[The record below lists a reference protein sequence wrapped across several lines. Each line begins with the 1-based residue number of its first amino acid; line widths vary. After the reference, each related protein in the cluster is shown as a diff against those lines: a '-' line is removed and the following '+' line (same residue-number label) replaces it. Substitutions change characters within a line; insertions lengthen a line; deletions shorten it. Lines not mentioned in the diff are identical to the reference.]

1 MTGRVKKFTLSVF
14 LLTKTTILITFKNQT
29 MKRLLTWLLIC
40 LPAFV
45 MAQET
50 KLVKGRVLSAT
61 DGDVLIGASVFIDRS
76 TIGAETGVKGVIEN
90 ITMGTITDLDGNFV
104 LEVPKGLKTIS
115 CSFLG
120 FETQVVDITVKD
132 FVTIKL
138 SDANSQLGEI
148 IVTGYQKIEKR
159 KLTSAVVKINAD
171 NIRQAGIA
179 SVDQMLA
186 GQLAGVTSVSTS
198 GAPGAPAKIRIRGTA
213 SLNGTQ
219 DPLWVLDGI
228 PLEGNEVPD
237 FNDKDNIDQLYNSF
251 IGGLNPQDIQDITV
265 LKDAAATAIY
275 GARAA
280 NGVIVITSKKGR
292 SGKMRVQLSS
302 NTSFIS
308 KPDFGKLN
316 LMNSN
321 EKVDLELA
329 MAGRTDLSYNAGK
342 GGVAEIL
349 NANNDWANYQSGGIN
364 SLSPESLAAIN
375 KLRMINPN
383 LEDELYQN
391 AVNQDHSLSISGG
404 SDIATYYFSLGSH
417 TEKGTTIGTSLNRY
431 NVTLKTDFKLNEN
444 LTFGVSMFA
453 NQTRNKSFLSEGS
466 MLTNPSQYIRSSNPY
481 LRLKDDNGNYV
492 YNTNENGIYNT
503 INLDYN
509 ILEERDGTSHILKGQ
524 SLNTIFNVD
533 WKIHPNLT
541 YRSQFGY
548 QVDKSNTTKEAEQE
562 TFYVRKARHQS
573 GYGSVKDNKYEN
585 YFIPE
590 GGILKNWD
598 ADNTYYNWKNILEF
612 NQTFNELHEIDL
624 MIGSEIR
631 ESKYTQVFS
640 AAYGWNGNNN
650 TSKPVVFR
658 DADDAKSFP
667 LFSKVFVK
675 NRYASFFAT
684 GSYTFNRKYTFFG
697 SVRFDGSDLFG
708 VDSKYRYLPLYALS
722 ASWNAKEEA
731 FLRNADWLSSLKF
744 RSSYGLQGNID
755 KQSSPYIVGSPTVV
769 TNLPDNSVDGIAIQG
784 LPNDKLRW
792 EKTSTYNVGFDLGI
806 LRHAVRMSFDYYT
819 RKGVDLIG
827 TQSVPTETGFN
838 SMSVNWAEM
847 TNKGWE
853 FSISTRNIK
862 TDNFEWNTNFNISHN
877 ENKVLKEQQQ
887 VNDFLPSREGYS
899 ANSVWVIKTAGLD
912 ANGYPQFEKDGNIV
926 SGDEYFGL
934 FDEWADFYPNYLA
947 GTNLSNDELNDLF
960 VNVGSSDPKY
970 SGGIINTFKYKNIDL
985 TVSANFNLGMNVMS
999 TPDYSMTQYDKS
1011 RNTSKVLLDVLN
1023 GNNKSLPNL
1032 MSASSAE
1039 GQYWMQEQFYNVMR
1053 SDFYNRLD
1061 IWHKEVNYLRISS
1074 IRLGYTLTKSM
1085 LKNLGLSNV
1094 RLSFEARN
1102 PFVIS
1107 NGYDGY
1113 FDPESY
1119 GNIYAQPQQKSYT
1132 IGVNLS
1138 F

>member
-1 MTGRVKKFTLSVF
+1 MRRMLTL
-14 LLTKTTILITFKNQT
+14 
-29 MKRLLTWLLIC
+29 LLIL

-45 MAQET
+45 WAQEM
-50 KLVKGRVLSAT
+50 KLIKGKVLSES
-61 DGDVLIGASVFIDRS
+61 DGDVLIGASVYIDKA
-76 TIGAETGVKGVIEN
+76 TIGAETGMKGIIEN
-90 ITMGTITDLDGNFV
+90 ISLGTITDFDGNFS
-104 LEVPKGLKTIS
+104 LEVPKQLNTIS

-120 FETQVVDITVKD
+120 FETQVVDIKGKS

-138 SDANSQLGEI
+138 GESTSELGEV

-159 KLTSAVVKINAD
+159 KVTSAVVKVNAD
-171 NIRQAGIA
+171 NIRQAGVA
-179 SVDQMLA
+179 NVDQMLS
-186 GQLAGVTSVSTS
+186 GQLAGVTSVVQS

-228 PLEGNEVPD
+228 PLEGNDVPD
-237 FNDKDNIDQLYNSF
+237 FNDKDNIDQLYNSS
-251 IGGLNPQDIQDITV
+251 IAGLNPQDIQDITV

-280 NGVIVITSKKGR
+280 NGVIVITSKKGKA
-292 SGKMRVQLSS
+292 GKMRVQLTS

-308 KPDFGKLN
+308 KPDFDKLN

-321 EKVDLELA
+321 EKVDLELL
-329 MAGRTDLSYNAGK
+329 MAGRKDLTYNASK
-342 GGVAEIL
+342 GGVAQIL
-349 NANNDWANYQSGGIN
+349 NANNDWANFQAGGIDAI
-364 SLSPESLAAIN
+364 SAESLAAIN
-375 KLRMINPN
+375 QLRTIDPN

-404 SDIATYYFSLGSH
+404 SENATYYFSAGAH
-417 TEKGTTIGTSLNRY
+417 TEKGTTKGTSLNRY
-431 NVTLKTDFKLNEN
+431 NVTLKTDFKLTDN
-444 LTFGVSMFA
+444 LSFGVSMFA
-453 NQTRNKSFLSEGS
+453 NQRRNQSFLTEGS

-481 LRLKDDNGNYV
+481 LRLRDENGNYV
-492 YNTNENGIYNT
+492 YNQNEKGSWRI

-509 ILEERDGTSHILKGQ
+509 ILEEREGTRHVLKGNN
-524 SLNTIFNVD
+524 LNSIFNVN

-562 TFYVRKARHQS
+562 TYFVRRIRYKS
-573 GYGSVKDNKYEN
+573 GYGSIVDNKYEN
-585 YFIPE
+585 YFLPE
-590 GGILKNWD
+590 GGMIKNWD
-598 ADNTYYNWKNILEF
+598 AESTYYNWKNIL
-612 NQTFNELHEIDL
+612 QYSKTFNDLHEVDV
-624 MIGSEIR
+624 MVGSEIR
-631 ESKYTQVFS
+631 ESKFTQVATS
-640 AAYGWNGNNN
+640 AYGWNSKNN
-650 TSKPVVFR
+650 TSKPVIYR
-658 DADDAKSFP
+658 DEADAKSFP
-667 LFSKVFVK
+667 LFTKTYRK
-675 NRYASFFAT
+675 NRYASFFGTA
-684 GSYTFNRKYTFFG
+684 SYTFNRKYTFFG

-722 ASWNAKEEA
+722 GSWNAKEES
-731 FLRNADWLSSLKF
+731 FFRDVNWLSALKF

-755 KQSSPYIVGSPTVV
+755 KQSSPYIVGTPTTV
-769 TNLPDNSVDGIAIQG
+769 TNLPGNSEDGITVMG

-792 EKTSTYNVGFDLGI
+792 EKTSTYNVGLDLSV
-806 LRHAVRMSFDYYT
+806 LRHAVRMSFDYYH
-819 RKGVDLIG
+819 RKGTDLIG
-827 TQSVPTETGFN
+827 SQAVPLENGFN

-853 FSISTRNIK
+853 LSISTRNIK
-862 TDNFEWNTNFNISHN
+862 TDNFEWNTNFNIAHN

-887 VNDFLPSREGYS
+887 INSTTPSREGYS

-912 ANGYPQFEKDGNIV
+912 ENGYPQFEKDGNIV
-926 SGDEYFGL
+926 SADEYFSL
-934 FDEWADFYPNYLA
+934 YDQMADVYPNYLA
-947 GTNLSNDELNDLF
+947 GSRFSNEELNDLL
-960 VNVGSSDPKY
+960 VNVGSRDPKY

-985 TVSANFNLGMNVMS
+985 TVSANFNLGMNVMER
-999 TPDYSMTQYDKS
+999 PPYSMTQYDKS
-1011 RNTSKVLLDVLN
+1011 NNASRVLLDVLR
-1023 GNNKSLPNL
+1023 GDNKFLPNL
-1032 MSASSAE
+1032 MTKASAD
-1039 GQYWMQEQFYNVMR
+1039 GQYWMQEQLYTNIR
-1053 SDFYNRLD
+1053 PDFYNSLD

-1074 IRLGYTLTKSM
+1074 IRLGYTLDKNM
-1085 LKNLGLSNV
+1085 LQDLGLSAV

-1113 FDPESY
+1113 FDPESF

-1132 IGVNLS
+1132 IGVNLT

>member
-1 MTGRVKKFTLSVF
+1 
-14 LLTKTTILITFKNQT
+14 
-29 MKRLLTWLLIC
+29 MKRMLTLLLI
-40 LPAFV
+40 LMPAFIW
-45 MAQET
+45 AQEM
-50 KLVKGRVLSAT
+50 KQIKGKVLSEQ
-61 DGDVLIGASVFIDRS
+61 DGDVLIGASVYIDKA
-76 TIGAETGVKGVIEN
+76 TIGAETKMKGIIEN
-90 ITMGTITDLDGNFV
+90 ITLGTITDFDGNFT
-104 LEVPKGLKTIS
+104 LEVPKDLNTLA

-120 FETQVVDITVKD
+120 FETQMVDIKGKS
-132 FVTIKL
+132 FITIKL
-138 SDANSQLGEI
+138 GESTSALGEI

-159 KLTSAVVKINAD
+159 KVTSAVVKVNAD
-171 NIRQAGIA
+171 NIRQAGVA
-179 SVDQMLA
+179 NVDQMLS
-186 GQLAGVTSVSTS
+186 GQLAGVTSVVQS

-237 FNDKDNIDQLYNSF
+237 FNDKDNIDQLYNSS
-251 IGGLNPQDIQDITV
+251 IAGLNPQDIQDITV

-292 SGKMRVQLSS
+292 AGKMKVQLSS

-308 KPDFGKLN
+308 KPDFDKLN

-321 EKVDLELA
+321 EKVDLELL
-329 MAGRTDLSYNAGK
+329 MAGRSDLNFNASK
-342 GGVAEIL
+342 GGVAQIL
-349 NANNDWANYQSGGIN
+349 NSNNDWGNFRSGGIGAI
-364 SLSPESLAAIN
+364 SSESLAAIN
-375 KLRMINPN
+375 QLRTIDPN

-404 SDIATYYFSLGSH
+404 DDFATYYFSAGMH
-417 TEKGTTIGTSLNRY
+417 TEKGTTKGTSLSRY
-431 NVTLKTDFKLNEN
+431 NVTLKTDFKLRDN
-444 LTFGVSMFA
+444 LTFGISMFA
-453 NQTRNKSFLSEGS
+453 HQKRNKSFLTEGS

-481 LRLKDDNGNYV
+481 LRLRDDNGNYV
-492 YNTNENGIYNT
+492 YNQNENGAYNI

-509 ILEERDGTSHILKGQ
+509 ILEEREGTSHILKGQ
-524 SLNTIFNVD
+524 SLNTIFDVN

-548 QVDKSNTTKEAEQE
+548 QVDKTNTTKEAEQE
-562 TFYVRKARHQS
+562 TFYVRRTRFKS
-573 GYGSVKDNKYEN
+573 GYGGIADNKYNN
-585 YFIPE
+585 YFLPE
-590 GGILKNWD
+590 GGILRNWD
-598 ADNTYYNWKNILEF
+598 ADNSYYNWKNILEF
-612 NQTFNELHEIDL
+612 SKKFNNLHEVDV
-624 MIGSEIR
+624 MVGSEIR
-631 ESKYTQVFS
+631 ESKYTQVAS
-640 AAYGWNGNNN
+640 AAYGWNNKNN
-650 TSKPVVFR
+650 TSKPVVYR
-658 DADDAKSFP
+658 DEADAKSFP
-667 LFSKVFVK
+667 LFTKTYIK

-684 GSYTFNRKYTFFG
+684 GSYTYNRKYTFFG

-722 ASWNAKEEA
+722 ASWNASEEE
-731 FLRNADWLSSLKF
+731 FLRNIEWLSSLKF

-755 KQSSPYIVGSPTVV
+755 KQSSPYIVGTPTVV
-769 TNLPDNSVDGIAIQG
+769 TNLPGNSEDGITVSG

-792 EKTSTYNVGFDLGI
+792 EKTSTYNVGFDLAV

-819 RKGVDLIG
+819 RKGTDLIG
-827 TQSVPTETGFN
+827 SQSVPTETGFN

-853 FSISTRNIK
+853 LSISTRNIK

-877 ENKVLKEQQQ
+877 ENEVLKEQQQ
-887 VNDFLPSREGYS
+887 INSFLPSREGYS

-912 ANGYPQFEKDGNIV
+912 ENGYPQFKKDGKIV

-934 FDEWADFYPNYLA
+934 YDEWADFYPNYLA
-947 GTNLSNDELNDLF
+947 GSKLSNEEQNDLL

-985 TVSANFNLGMNVMS
+985 TVSANFNLGMNVME
-999 TPDYSMTQYDKS
+999 TPSYSMTQYDKS
-1011 RNTSKVLLDVLN
+1011 TNTSRVLLDVLQ
-1023 GNNKSLPNL
+1023 GKNKSLPNL
-1032 MSASSAE
+1032 MAASSAD
-1039 GQYWMQEQFYNVMR
+1039 GQYWMQEQFYNIMR

-1061 IWHKEVNYLRISS
+1061 IWHKEVDYLRISS
-1074 IRLGYTLTKSM
+1074 IRLGYSFTKSM
-1085 LKNLGLSNV
+1085 LKDVGLSNV

-1132 IGVNLS
+1132 IGVNLT